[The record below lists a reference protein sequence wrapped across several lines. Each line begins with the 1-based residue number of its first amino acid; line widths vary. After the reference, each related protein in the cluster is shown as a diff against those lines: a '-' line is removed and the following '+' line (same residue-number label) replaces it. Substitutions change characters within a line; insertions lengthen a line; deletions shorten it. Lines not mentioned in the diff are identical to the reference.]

1 MLEINSTVQNTNV
14 PVTVINIKGDVD
26 ASNYEVFQTQTE
38 KIISD
43 GAKYVILDLQGVD
56 YMSSAGLRVIHGLFN
71 KLRQIHQDANDEEL
85 RNKMKSGAYKSPYIK
100 VVNLSSSLK
109 ELFELSGFE
118 TYIEVYD
125 DVEKAIQSF

>member
-1 MLEINSTVQNTNV
+1 MLEINSTVQNAKV
-14 PVTVINIKGDVD
+14 PVTIIHAKGEID
-26 ASNYEVFQTQTE
+26 ASNYEAFQTQTE

-71 KLRQIHQDANDEEL
+71 KLREIHQDANDEEL
-85 RNKMKSGAYKSPYIK
+85 RKKMSAGAYKSPYIK
-100 VVNLSSSLK
+100 VANLTTKVK
-109 ELFELSGFE
+109 EVFELGGFE

-125 DVEKAIQSF
+125 DVTSAVNSF

>member
-1 MLEINSTVQNTNV
+1 MLEINSITQNTKV
-14 PVTVINIKGDVD
+14 PVTIINIKGDVD

-85 RNKMKSGAYKSPYIK
+85 RKKMSAGAYKSPYIK
-100 VVNLSSSLK
+100 VANLTTKVK
-109 ELFELSGFE
+109 EVFELGGFE
-118 TYIEVYD
+118 TYLEVYD
-125 DVEKAIQSF
+125 DLNSAVNSF